1 MSKHLE
7 QKLEDYYT
15 QTADWYDAAQIHSDD
30 EHGYALMILRGI
42 LAGKGYRS
50 LLDVGCGTGR
60 AMGYLQQTELELEM
74 VGIEP
79 VEALRQMAIAK
90 GIRPEQ
96 LLAGNGYDLPFADD
110 SVDCVTAFGV
120 LHHVKEPDRVIAEML
135 RVAKK
140 AVFIS
145 DHNIYGWGNS
155 PARLGKQ
162 LLRSLLGFQSLKWV
176 MTRGRGYHDTVYDGV
191 FYPFSV
197 FDHLPQ
203 IKHHA
208 RQVSLISTKD
218 SPVSL
223 YSQASHLAV
232 LALLP

>member
-1 MSKHLE
+1 MPKPSE

-15 QTADWYDAAQIHSDD
+15 QTANGYDAAQIHTDD
-30 EHGYALMILRGI
+30 EHSYALMILRGI
-42 LAGKGYRS
+42 LAEKGYRS

-60 AMGYLQQTELELEM
+60 AIDYLRRTELRLDLL
-74 VGIEP
+74 GIEP
-79 VEALRQMAIAK
+79 VAALRQMAIAK

-96 LLAGNGYDLPFADD
+96 LLIGNGYELPFADH
-110 SVDCVTAFGV
+110 SIDCVTAFGV
-120 LHHVKEPDRVIAEML
+120 LHHVEEPDRVIAEML

-162 LLRSLLGFQSLKWV
+162 LLRRLGFQTLKWV
-176 MTRGRGYHDTVYDGV
+176 MTRGRGYHDTDYDGV

-203 IKHHA
+203 IRHHA
-208 RQVSLISTKD
+208 CQVSLISTKN

-232 LALLP
+232 LALLS